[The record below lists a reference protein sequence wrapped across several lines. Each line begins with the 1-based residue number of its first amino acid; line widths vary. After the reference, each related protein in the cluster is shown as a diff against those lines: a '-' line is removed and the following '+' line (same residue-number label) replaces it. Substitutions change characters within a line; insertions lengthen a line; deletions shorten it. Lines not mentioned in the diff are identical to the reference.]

1 MSYPVLT
8 DIVSIKFPYKRKP
21 LFRTMQNTFES
32 SAIQTIALRSFPL
45 YRFEFKVSS
54 NADNIER
61 FNNFYNA
68 MLGGC
73 YPFLFRDFYD
83 NKAVNQS
90 LGIGDGTQTQFQL
103 KKRYEYPY
111 NSTQTAYYTLDKK
124 YIKEGGVSVKVGG
137 ITVEN
142 YTVNYET
149 GIITFNAPPTGAV
162 TADFEFFYKVRF
174 DEESTYLERDW
185 HLNAE
190 GDVVLIEC
198 V

>member
-21 LFRTMQNTFES
+21 LFRTLQNTFES

-45 YRFEFKVSS
+45 YKFEFKVSS
-54 NADNIER
+54 AAENIER

-73 YPFLFRDFYD
+73 YPFLFKDFYD
-83 NKAVNQS
+83 NKATGQS
-90 LGIGDGTQTQFQL
+90 LGIGDGSQTEFQL

-111 NSTQTAYYTLDKK
+111 NSTQTADYALDKK
-124 YIKEGGVSVKVGG
+124 HIKEASVTVKVGD

-149 GIITFNAPPTGAV
+149 GIITFSEPPTGTI